1 MIFINSYT
9 SFPAVVV
16 QSSVEYPPQAL
27 TGSSTPITS
36 ASYGNGVYNITTSA
50 ISPNDFDP
58 FKLFN
63 KLNIDALDSWLT
75 YVKYDTTTGLGIGA
89 SLTIST
95 ITRTGEWLSLQ
106 LPSAIILNSY
116 TITATMDVLARCPR
130 AWVIAGSNNGTIWTS
145 IDTQTNIS
153 WTLRQ
158 SKSFNVSP
166 GVAYLYY
173 LIQVTQNQSGDSL
186 VQVGELR
193 FFGY

>member
-9 SFPAVVV
+9 SFPVVV

-27 TGSSTPITS
+27 TGPSTNITT
-36 ASYGNGVYNITTSA
+36 ASYGNGIYNITSSD
-50 ISPNDFDP
+50 ISPNGGDP
-58 FKLFN
+58 FKIFN
-63 KLNIDALDSWLT
+63 KLNIIGIDSWFT
-75 YVKYDTTTGLGIGA
+75 YVKYNTTTGLGTGA
-89 SLTIST
+89 SLTISS
-95 ITRTGEWLSLQ
+95 ITRTGEWISLQ

-130 AWVIAGSNNGTIWTS
+130 AWVIAGSNNGTTWAS
-145 IDTQTNIS
+145 IDTQSNIS
-153 WTLRQ
+153 WTLGQ

-193 FFGY
+193 FFGF